1 MNVPLQIT
9 YREIGSSAAVD
20 AHVRSHVE
28 KLGRISER
36 VVSCHV
42 VLTAAGFGP
51 KRENPYFDVHI
62 DLLIPGHTIS
72 IDHEPAPKHEHDDLF
87 AAIDRAFARTTRQLS
102 ERSDRD
108 DERRQRRSQ

>member
-9 YREIGSSAAVD
+9 YREIGASDAVD
-20 AHVRSHVE
+20 GHVRSHVE
-28 KLGRISER
+28 RLGRISDR
-36 VVSCHV
+36 IVSCHV
-42 VLTAAGFGP
+42 VLTAGGFGP
-51 KRENPYFDVHI
+51 KRENPFFDVHV

-87 AAIDRAFARTTRQLS
+87 AAIDRAFGRATRQLS

-108 DERRQRRSQ
+108 DRRGQRPSQ